1 MSPYIRMMEEIRISI
16 YKQIVELNIYQIYM
30 VVWCKIKSIV
40 TRQWKI
46 YILEYVLEYLID
58 KKEGNIDNYNY

>member
-1 MSPYIRMMEEIRISI
+1 MSPYIRVMEEIKISI
-16 YKQIVELNIYQIYM
+16 YKQIVQLNIYQIYM
-30 VVWCKIKSIV
+30 EVWCKMKSIV

-58 KKEGNIDNYNY
+58 KKKRNIDNYNY

>member
-16 YKQIVELNIYQIYM
+16 YKQIVQLNIYQIYM
-30 VVWCKIKSIV
+30 EVWCKMKSIV

-58 KKEGNIDNYNY
+58 KKERNIDNYNY

>member
-1 MSPYIRMMEEIRISI
+1 MNMSPYIRMMEKIRISI
-16 YKQIVELNIYQIYM
+16 YKQIVQLNIYQIYM
-30 VVWCKIKSIV
+30 EVWCKMKSIV

-58 KKEGNIDNYNY
+58 EKSVR

>member
-1 MSPYIRMMEEIRISI
+1 M
-16 YKQIVELNIYQIYM
+16 
-30 VVWCKIKSIV
+30 KSIV

-58 KKEGNIDNYNY
+58 KKERNIDNYNY

>member
-1 MSPYIRMMEEIRISI
+1 MEEIRISI
-16 YKQIVELNIYQIYM
+16 YKQIVQLNIYQIYM
-30 VVWCKIKSIV
+30 EVWCKIKYII

-58 KKEGNIDNYNY
+58 ENRCEIDN

>member
-1 MSPYIRMMEEIRISI
+1 MSPYIRVMEEIKISI
-16 YKQIVELNIYQIYM
+16 YKQIVQLNIYQIFM
-30 VVWCKIKSIV
+30 EVWCKMKSIV

-58 KKEGNIDNYNY
+58 EKERNIDNYNY

>member
-1 MSPYIRMMEEIRISI
+1 MSPYIRMMEEIKISI
-16 YKQIVELNIYQIYM
+16 YKQIVQLNIYKIYIE
-30 VVWCKIKSIV
+30 VWCKMKSIV

-58 KKEGNIDNYNY
+58 EKEHNINNYNY

>member
-1 MSPYIRMMEEIRISI
+1 MMEEIRISI

-58 KKEGNIDNYNY
+58 KKEHNIDNYNY

>member
-16 YKQIVELNIYQIYM
+16 YKQIVQLNIYQIFM
-30 VVWCKIKSIV
+30 EVWCKMKSIV

-58 KKEGNIDNYNY
+58 KKERNIDNYNY

>member
-1 MSPYIRMMEEIRISI
+1 MSPYICMMEEIRISI
-16 YKQIVELNIYQIYM
+16 YKQIVQLNIYKIYIE
-30 VVWCKIKSIV
+30 VWCKMKSIV

-58 KKEGNIDNYNY
+58 ENELNIDNYNC

>member
-1 MSPYIRMMEEIRISI
+1 M
-16 YKQIVELNIYQIYM
+16 
-30 VVWCKIKSIV
+30 KSIV

-58 KKEGNIDNYNY
+58 KKERNIGNYNY

>member
-1 MSPYIRMMEEIRISI
+1 M
-16 YKQIVELNIYQIYM
+16 
-30 VVWCKIKSIV
+30 KSIV

-58 KKEGNIDNYNY
+58 KKERNLDNYNY

>member
-1 MSPYIRMMEEIRISI
+1 MNMSPYIRMMEEIRISI
-16 YKQIVELNIYQIYM
+16 YKQIVQLNIYQIYM
-30 VVWCKIKSIV
+30 EVWCKMKSIV

-58 KKEGNIDNYNY
+58 EKSVR

>member
-16 YKQIVELNIYQIYM
+16 YKQIVQLNIYQIFM
-30 VVWCKIKSIV
+30 EVWCKMKSIV

-58 KKEGNIDNYNY
+58 EKERNINNYNY